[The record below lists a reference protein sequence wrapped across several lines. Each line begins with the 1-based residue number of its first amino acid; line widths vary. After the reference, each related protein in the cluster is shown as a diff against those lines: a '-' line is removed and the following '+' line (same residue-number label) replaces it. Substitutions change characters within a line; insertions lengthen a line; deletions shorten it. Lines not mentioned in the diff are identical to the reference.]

1 MEIDPQAFRKALG
14 CFATGATIVTAADAQ
29 GAPVG
34 LTANSFSS
42 ASLDPPLVLWSLAN
56 NAYSMPAFLHAAH
69 FAVHILAADQAS
81 LARRFA
87 VRGVDK
93 FRELDVQR
101 GPDGTP
107 LLQHYAARLVCRKVY
122 EYEGGDHTIFV
133 GEVIDLDH
141 KDGPGL
147 LFHRGVFRTVEN
159 TALEAED
166 DAGGAAE
173 SEAHGIFTDDYL
185 VYLLERCHK
194 QITARFYDDVT
205 SLGGSVAAA
214 KVLVLL
220 AAEEGAACEK
230 IAELEGF
237 IGFSTAAII
246 DELTANELIEV
257 RAPEGQPRLWL
268 TSQGR
273 ERVMKVLTRGKAVE
287 ADACADFSAAELRL
301 LKRLL
306 KRLVQATYSNLPDLF
321 VRATATSRRGS

>member
-29 GAPVG
+29 GTPVG

-42 ASLDPPLVLWSLAN
+42 ASLDPPLILWSLAN
-56 NAYSMPAFLHAAH
+56 NAYSMTTFRHAVH
-69 FAVHILAADQAS
+69 FAVHILAADQAN

-87 VRGVDK
+87 VRGADK
-93 FRELDVQR
+93 FRELDTQR

-107 LLQHYAARLVCRKVY
+107 LLQHYSARLVCRKVY

-133 GEVIDLDH
+133 GAVIDLDQ

-147 LFHRGVFRTVEN
+147 LFHRGVFRTVES

-166 DAGGAAE
+166 DRGDAAN
-173 SEAHGIFTDDYL
+173 EAHSVFTDDYL

-220 AAEEGAACEK
+220 AAEEGLACERV
-230 IAELEGF
+230 AELEGF
-237 IGFSTAAII
+237 IGFSTADII

-257 RAPEGQPRLWL
+257 RAPEGQPHLWL

-273 ERVMKVLTRGKAVE
+273 ERVMKVLTRGKAAE

-321 VRATATSRRGS
+321 VRATAVSRRGG